1 MDGAGGATRVI
12 GSMFRFVIKA
22 MVGAGLLGAA
32 ALGLGFL
39 WFAAQVAR
47 TEPAALPPADG
58 IVALTGG
65 ASRITD
71 ATQLLANGLGQRLL
85 ITGVHPA
92 TSRVEL
98 ARALGETGGLINCC
112 VDLDYDAVNTLGNA
126 VETSRWVREHGF
138 HSLIVVTSAYHMP
151 RTLLELRRRL
161 PQVALLPYPVVSEHV
176 QLDHWWDHPPTL
188 RLLVAEYAKYL
199 LALTRGPTARQEVI
213 SPAILAPRAGIAGSL
228 TP

>member
-1 MDGAGGATRVI
+1 MI
-12 GSMFRFVIKA
+12 GSMFRFAIKV
-22 MVGAGLLGAA
+22 MVGISLLAVTA
-32 ALGLGFL
+32 MGLGFL

-71 ATQLLANGLGQRLL
+71 ATQLLASGRGQRLL

-92 TSRVEL
+92 TSRLEL
-98 ARALGETGGLINCC
+98 VRAVGEIGDYINCC
-112 VDLDYDAVNTLGNA
+112 VDLDYDAVNTVGNA
-126 VETSRWVREHGF
+126 VETSRWVHEHGF
-138 HSLIVVTSAYHMP
+138 HSLIVVTSSYHMP

-161 PQVALLPYPVVSEHV
+161 PQVALVPYPVVSEHV
-176 QLDHWWDHPPTL
+176 QLDHWWEHPPTL
-188 RLLVAEYAKYL
+188 RLLAAEYAKYL
-199 LALTRGPTARQEVI
+199 VALTRVSSSQDE
-213 SPAILAPRAGIAGSL
+213 AIPPSVLAPRAGIPGTL